1 MLARALKSI
10 SIHSVLQP
18 SSRKRTKA
26 MFTDLTSKKKKKRQI
41 HRDRKQRLKVYV
53 KKFTT
58 LSISKFTVQWHQV
71 HSHCCVTLATI
82 HLQNFSSCNFFI

>member
-26 MFTDLTSKKKKKRQI
+26 MFTDLTSKKKKKRG
-41 HRDRKQRLKVYV
+41 K
-53 KKFTT
+53 
-58 LSISKFTVQWHQV
+58 SIETE
-71 HSHCCVTLATI
+71 
-82 HLQNFSSCNFFI
+82 NRG